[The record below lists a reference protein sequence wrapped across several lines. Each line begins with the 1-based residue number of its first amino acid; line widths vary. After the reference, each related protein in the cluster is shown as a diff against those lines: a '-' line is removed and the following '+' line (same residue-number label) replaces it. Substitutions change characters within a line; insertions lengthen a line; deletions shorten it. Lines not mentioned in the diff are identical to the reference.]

1 MKKSWRYLS
10 FCILAIVC
18 SALALPASADVK
30 SVSGASTQATAPI
43 APEILFFILKG
54 DAASEDETVQ
64 PADTDGDGVADT
76 ADQCAN
82 TPPGAGADGDGCADS
97 QLDSDNDTVS
107 NDVDQCPAT
116 PTDDTADT
124 TGCSPSQ
131 LDTDNDGVTDDL
143 DQCPNTSSGA
153 NVDVSGCATS
163 QLDTD
168 SDGVT
173 DNLDQC
179 PNTAAGADVDA
190 DGCSDSQLDSD
201 NDTVSNDVDQCPA
214 TPTDET
220 ADSTGCSPS
229 QLDTDNDGVTDDL
242 DQCPT
247 TSPGVAVDDS
257 GCEDTSGSLKDDYIQ
272 NVNPLITD
280 FQRGCTSSG
289 CHGKGNAPGGLSLY
303 GSNVAGSDHLNYD
316 SLVSYI
322 DRRSVTRLLGKL
334 SGTLGHGGGVRYGT
348 GTSGYQV
355 IKTWAEAVEAQ

>member
-10 FCILAIVC
+10 FCILTIVC

-30 SVSGASTQATAPI
+30 SVSVASTQTAAPI

-54 DAASEDETVQ
+54 DAASEGETVQ

-82 TPPGAGADGDGCADS
+82 TPPGAGADGDGCAD
-97 QLDSDNDTVS
+97 
-107 NDVDQCPAT
+107 
-116 PTDDTADT
+116 
-124 TGCSPSQ
+124 SQ

-173 DNLDQC
+173 DNLDLC

-201 NDTVSNDVDQCPA
+201 NDTVSNDLDQCPA

-220 ADSTGCSPS
+220 ADATGCSPS

-242 DQCPT
+242 DQCPN

-303 GSNVAGSDHLNYD
+303 GSNVAGSDQLNYD

-322 DRRSVTRLLGKL
+322 DRSSVTRLLGKL

-348 GTSGYQV
+348 GTAGYQV
-355 IKTWAEAVEAQ
+355 IKTWAEAVEAQQ